1 MNDKKTILTGDRP
14 TGRLHLG
21 HYIGSLENRLKMQHE
36 CNQFIMIA
44 DMQALTDNA
53 DNPQKVRDN
62 ILELALDY
70 ISIGLDPQ
78 VNTIFIQSS
87 VPELSDLTMLYLN
100 LVSVARLQ
108 RNPTVKTEIAQ
119 KGFQKSLPAGFLI
132 YPVSQAA
139 DISAFKAQL
148 VPVGEDQLPM
158 IEQTNEVVRKFNHT
172 YKTNVLVE
180 CEAVLSETRRLM
192 GTDGNAKMGKSLN
205 NAIYLSDDSEE
216 VKKKVM
222 GMKTDSNH
230 LKIEDPGK
238 VEGNPVFEY
247 LTAFDKDADGLDD
260 LKERYQ
266 KGGVGD
272 VEVKKRLIN
281 VLEEFLTPIR
291 EKRLEAAKNPQI
303 IMDMLKAGGEKAR
316 QVATQTLKEVKE
328 AMNINYFNN

>member
-14 TGRLHLG
+14 TGKLHLG
-21 HYIGSLENRLKMQHE
+21 HYIGSLKSRLEMQDS

-53 DNPQKVRDN
+53 ENPQKVRDN

-70 ISIGLDPQ
+70 ISIGLDPK

-87 VPELSDLTMLYLN
+87 VPELSDLTMFYLN

-119 KGFQKSLPAGFLI
+119 KGFEKSVPAGFLI

-139 DISAFKAQL
+139 DITAFKAQL

-158 IEQTNEVVRKFNHT
+158 LEQTNEIVRKFNHT

-180 CEAVLSETRRLM
+180 CGAVLSETGRLR

-205 NAIYLSDDSEE
+205 NAIYLSDTPEE

-222 GMKTDSNH
+222 GMMTDPNH
-230 LKIEDPGK
+230 LKVEDPGK

-247 LTAFDKDADGLDD
+247 LTAFDTDKAGLDD
-260 LKERYQ
+260 LKKRYQ

-272 VEVKKRLIN
+272 VEVKKRLID
-281 VLEEFLTPIR
+281 VLEIFLTPIR
-291 EKRLEAAKNPQI
+291 EKRAEAAKNPEVV
-303 IMDMLKAGGEKAR
+303 MEMLKEGGEKA
-316 QVATQTLKEVKE
+316 QAVARQTLKEVKE
-328 AMNINYFNN
+328 AMNINYFKN